1 MNISYSTEIRYIESW
16 SRKNEEG
23 ENKQTKNIKS
33 HSHFVI
39 CTHAAGEIALVVK
52 KEGVQYEGNM
62 RGKLIL
68 RCPHFQVGATFWSD
82 SSFPLSQME
91 TGDTVT
97 CDIQE
102 TRY

>member
-1 MNISYSTEIRYIESW
+1 MNCTALRLDIIESR
-16 SRKNEEG
+16 SRKNG
-23 ENKQTKNIKS
+23 RGRKQTNEKQIKS

-39 CTHAAGEIALVVK
+39 CTHAAGEIALVMK

-68 RCPHFQVGATFWSD
+68 RCRRFQVGATFWSD
-82 SSFPLSQME
+82 SSFPISQME

-97 CDIQE
+97 CDIQVS
-102 TRY
+102 